1 LTVSIKAVFEMSE
14 AISRARSPSVT
25 AKEPVVRRS
34 GDGGCNGP
42 EGTSSFLAL
51 TFAAS
56 VALTMWAPSVIT
68 WRRVASGQ
76 DRLGRQRSIRIDAGW
91 KPGDGTGWRSV
102 ELSSSDDVAVHQQSL
117 GEEGFL
123 MKKTG
128 FALIAAGVLALACI
142 ASPRPAEAWRG
153 RVGPGLAGGLVAG
166 AVLGGLAAS
175 SAYAWAPGYGYDYDY
190 YGPSYGPW
198 PGSSYNGSGCPAR
211 GYGKYYNCGRY
222 AVPGYPR
229 Y

>member
-1 LTVSIKAVFEMSE
+1 MSVGDRETELAGGPLNFRHRMTLPFINSLLERKVF
-14 AISRARSPSVT
+14 P
-25 AKEPVVRRS
+25 
-34 GDGGCNGP
+34 
-42 EGTSSFLAL
+42 
-51 TFAAS
+51 
-56 VALTMWAPSVIT
+56 
-68 WRRVASGQ
+68 
-76 DRLGRQRSIRIDAGW
+76 
-91 KPGDGTGWRSV
+91 
-102 ELSSSDDVAVHQQSL
+102 
-117 GEEGFL
+117 

-175 SAYAWAPGYGYDYDY
+175 SAYAWAPGYGYGYDYGY
-190 YGPSYGPW
+190 YGPYGAW
-198 PGSSYNGSGCPAR
+198 PRSSYNGSGCPAR